1 MQYFLS
7 FINSLKTLK
16 HHIRN
21 TRKLITMQNQLA
33 EKQISN
39 STFKDW
45 NIRVTMTLRGMRLLQ
60 QLMIPWS
67 YTSASM
73 QLEYIKATEGNNLP
87 LRAAGFTVL
96 PRSTH
101 PRFYMIKNKGGSIG
115 RARVNS
121 TIRNLCD
128 RSCFC
133 TEYSGGQR
141 T

>member
-1 MQYFLS
+1 
-7 FINSLKTLK
+7 
-16 HHIRN
+16 
-21 TRKLITMQNQLA
+21 MQNQLA

-39 STFKDW
+39 SMFKDW

-96 PRSTH
+96 PAQH
-101 PRFYMIKNKGGSIG
+101 PPDFIWLKTKEAQLAGP
-115 RARVNS
+115 
-121 TIRNLCD
+121 
-128 RSCFC
+128 
-133 TEYSGGQR
+133 E
-141 T
+141 